1 MSNTI
6 RIKRGENVPNNGV
19 LQPYELGYVTST
31 GMLVIG
37 QEDGSIK
44 KFDYLPITGGTVSG
58 SINASE
64 SINASTFSTNGTSTF
79 GKITQGGSYV
89 IKINQEDVGSWSR
102 GFHIYNWSDDYM
114 ASMGFS
120 GTKGTLEAPSTL
132 KNFYVGENYSSDKH
146 WLTLTP
152 EGILSVTSVV
162 VDSYGEIDPNIGNNG
177 SPIAG
182 VPGQLYFV
190 ITGD

>member
-6 RIKRGENVPNNGV
+6 CIKHGANIPSNGA

-37 QEDGSIK
+37 QEGGSIK

-58 SINASE
+58 SIDASG
-64 SINASTFSTNGTSTF
+64 FSTNGTSTF
-79 GKITQGGSYV
+79 GKMTQGGSYV
-89 IKINQEDVGSWSR
+89 IKINQENVPVWSR
-102 GFHIYNWSDDYM
+102 GFHIYDWSDNYM

-120 GTKGTLEAPSTL
+120 GTKGTSEAPSTL
-132 KNFYVGENYSSDKH
+132 KKFYVGESYSSDKH

-152 EGILSVTSVV
+152 EGVLSVTSVV
-162 VDSYGEIDPNIGNNG
+162 VDSYGKIDPNIANNG
-177 SPIAG
+177 SPIEG
-182 VPGQLYFV
+182 VAGQLYFV
-190 ITGD
+190 VTE